1 MPEMKVRQ
9 IMSDGIV
16 TIQDTGNCHEA
27 VEKMVRHRVRH
38 LPVVTRQGALCGIV
52 TDRDLRHYLFEP
64 ATFKQVGTVSVETLL
79 KSMPV
84 SRVMSAPV
92 ISVDADESLEG
103 AAGVM
108 LEGKLGSLPVMEN
121 GRLVGIVTETD
132 LLRRIVGD
140 DACCT
145 DVGEIVVSFP

>member
-1 MPEMKVRQ
+1 MNVRET
-9 IMSDGIV
+9 MSSNVV
-16 TIQDTGNCHEA
+16 TIEESGNCHEA
-27 VEKMVRHRVRH
+27 VEKMVRHRMRH
-38 LPVVTRQGALCGIV
+38 LPVVTRQGKLCGIV

-64 ATFKQVGTVSVETLL
+64 ETFRQVGTVGLEKLM

-92 ISVDADESLEG
+92 TTVDADVPMEQ
-103 AAGVM
+103 AARVM
-108 LEGKLGSLPVMEN
+108 LERKLGSLPVMDS

-132 LLRRIVGD
+132 LLRRVIGE
-140 DACCT
+140 DACCS

>member
-1 MPEMKVRQ
+1 MKVRQ

-16 TIQDTGNCHEA
+16 TIQETGNCHEA

-38 LPVVTRQGALCGIV
+38 LPVVTRSGSLCGIV

-64 ATFKQVGTVSVETLL
+64 ETFRKVGTVSVETLL

-84 SRVMSAPV
+84 SRVMSTPV
-92 ISVDADESLEG
+92 ISVDADEPLER

-108 LEGKLGSLPVMEN
+108 LEGKLGSLPVMEQ
-121 GRLVGIVTETD
+121 GRVVGIVTETD
-132 LLRRIVGD
+132 LLRRIVGE
-140 DACCT
+140 DACSA
-145 DVGEIVVSFP
+145 DVGEIIVSFP